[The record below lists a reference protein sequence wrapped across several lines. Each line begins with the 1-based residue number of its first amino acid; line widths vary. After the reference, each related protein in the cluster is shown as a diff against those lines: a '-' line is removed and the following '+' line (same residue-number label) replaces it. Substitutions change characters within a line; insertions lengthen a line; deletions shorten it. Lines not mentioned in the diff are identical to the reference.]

1 MDKMSFIDKG
11 KPFLKGAVRSIDLFG
26 SLNTYGKSDNPQIE
40 DAKAIQADWA
50 AVMNDLALSIESFE
64 SILGEE

>member
-1 MDKMSFIDKG
+1 MRIRYNS
-11 KPFLKGAVRSIDLFG
+11 
-26 SLNTYGKSDNPQIE
+26 NTQIE